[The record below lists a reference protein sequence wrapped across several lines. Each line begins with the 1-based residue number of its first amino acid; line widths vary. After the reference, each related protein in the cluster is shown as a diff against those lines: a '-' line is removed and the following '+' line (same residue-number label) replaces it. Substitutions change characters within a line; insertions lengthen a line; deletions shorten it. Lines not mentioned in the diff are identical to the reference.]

1 MPIICDGC
9 NVREPWEHRC
19 HGSNAYINGE
29 CTTMPCAC
37 PDCGSVNSDG
47 RTCRFILD
55 FTEEMIPQTNER
67 LDERNPAL

>member
-1 MPIICDGC
+1 
-9 NVREPWEHRC
+9 
-19 HGSNAYINGE
+19 
-29 CTTMPCAC
+29 MPCAC